1 MRTLLILL
9 TALLISSCGNLTE
22 QDRQFLRKV
31 GAAAGGMQPQV
42 GMPNRSGTE
51 FLKNEYTQ
59 GFNKVCV
66 YDRLGSVDTLV
77 VSATSLCPLTL

>member
-1 MRTLLILL
+1 MRLVAIILTTLSL
-9 TALLISSCGNLTE
+9 AACGNLTE
-22 QDRQFLRKV
+22 QDRQFLRNV
-31 GAAAGGMQPQV
+31 GAAAGGMQSQV
-42 GMPNRSGTE
+42 GMPNRSGTA

-77 VSATSLCPLTL
+77 VSATSLCPLTM